1 MKTIQGAFERRLN
14 DSVEQLTEYDYQQ
27 EALNKK
33 LNMLDESLNDIGI
46 EVDVSE
52 ALQVICS
59 F

>member
-52 ALQVICS
+52 ALQDIYS